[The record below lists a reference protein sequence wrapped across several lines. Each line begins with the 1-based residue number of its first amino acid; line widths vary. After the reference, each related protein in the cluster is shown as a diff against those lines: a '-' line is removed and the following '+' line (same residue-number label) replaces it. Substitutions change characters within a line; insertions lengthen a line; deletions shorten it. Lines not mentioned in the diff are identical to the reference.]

1 MSRAWRLS
9 SMIDFAHRCLMAE
22 SASPN
27 TSNAA
32 AGVTTE
38 LQPGTP
44 PTVVLGASG
53 DATSSGILGSSGAE
67 RFRLF
72 GEIAR
77 GGMGIVYRARDL
89 VVDRAVGRKTALRT
103 PAAQSSIV
111 SRFRE
116 EARITGQL
124 QHPNIPP
131 VHDLGTLPDGRPYL
145 AMKLIKGRTLEVM
158 LSERPDPAHERG
170 KYLAIFEQ
178 IAQAVAYAHA
188 HHIIHRDLKPL
199 NVMVGHFGE
208 VQVMDWGL
216 AKE

>member
-1 MSRAWRLS
+1 
-9 SMIDFAHRCLMAE
+9 MAE

-44 PTVVLGASG
+44 PLVVLGESG
-53 DATSSGILGSSGAE
+53 DATSGILGSSGAE

-89 VVDRAVGRKTALRT
+89 VFDRDVGLKTLLRM
-103 PAAQSSIV
+103 PAAESSIV

-131 VHDLGTLPDGRPYL
+131 VHDLGMLPDGRPYL

-158 LSERPDPAHERG
+158 LSERPHP
-170 KYLAIFEQ
+170 
-178 IAQAVAYAHA
+178 
-188 HHIIHRDLKPL
+188 
-199 NVMVGHFGE
+199 
-208 VQVMDWGL
+208 
-216 AKE
+216 